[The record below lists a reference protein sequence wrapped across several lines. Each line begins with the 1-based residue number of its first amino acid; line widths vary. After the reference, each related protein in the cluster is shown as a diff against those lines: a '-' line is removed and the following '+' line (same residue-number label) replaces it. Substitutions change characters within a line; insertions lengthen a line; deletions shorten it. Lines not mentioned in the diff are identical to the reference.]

1 MVINNIQDIFI
12 LDVETK
18 FLPKEVKNSWNNQYG
33 MGFGSAVVYEYK
45 NDIYHFFA
53 QDEKSE
59 MVKLLNK
66 SNNIIVSY
74 NGKKFDNYVIFKNG
88 NPLWKDIDILEEI
101 VKSRYNTKNINQAI
115 QIYGKNIIH
124 NEVLNLNG
132 VSYGTLNKNKN
143 GSGELAPILLRKKKI
158 SKLYEYNLQDVRILR
173 QLFEFL
179 IKNKYVNDANGL
191 KIEIDI
197 MVKL

>member
-1 MVINNIQDIFI
+1 MEINNIQDIFI
-12 LDVETK
+12 LDVETE
-18 FLPKEVKNSWNNQYG
+18 FLPTEVKNGWNNQYG

-45 NDIYHFFA
+45 TDLYHFFS
-53 QDEKSE
+53 QNEKSE
-59 MVKLLNK
+59 MIKLLNN

-88 NPLWKDIDILEEI
+88 KPLWKDIDILEEI
-101 VKSRYNTKNINQAI
+101 VKSKYNTKTIEQAI
-115 QIYGKNIIH
+115 QIYGKNIVH
-124 NEVLNLNG
+124 NGVLNLNG
-132 VSYGTLNKNKN
+132 VVYGTLNKNKN
-143 GSGELAPILLRKKKI
+143 GSGELAPILLRNKKM